1 MATRK
6 TTKKIKD
13 KLAEQYEARIDELN
27 QELNQ
32 PSGGWPKITQGSHL
46 TVKTFED
53 GRTELIWDDEALQR
67 DVEEAI
73 AAYEAL
79 PAAGKI
85 AKKSKAKTKVVT

>member
-1 MATRK
+1 MAT
-6 TTKKIKD
+6 KKKNKQI
-13 KLAEQYEARIDELN
+13 LAEQMDAKINELN

-53 GRTELIWDDEALQR
+53 GRTELIWDHDALQR

-85 AKKSKAKTKVVT
+85 AKKSKVKTKVVT